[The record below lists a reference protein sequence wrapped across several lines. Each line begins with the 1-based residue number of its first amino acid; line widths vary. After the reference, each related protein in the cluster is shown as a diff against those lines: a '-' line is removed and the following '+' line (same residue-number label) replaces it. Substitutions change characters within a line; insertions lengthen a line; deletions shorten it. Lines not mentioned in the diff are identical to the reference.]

1 MVPMS
6 RRDFVKITGTGL
18 ALATVPGFLR
28 KGIAA
33 GSEAATNPYAL
44 YFDRFGID
52 DEIIYKV
59 MAEALHFGGDYCDL
73 FFQNTLSNSIR
84 LEDNI
89 VSSASTSVQLG
100 VGIRVLN
107 GIQTGYSFTED
118 ISLDSMKKAART
130 AAGIASSSPKVP
142 PAALTAGQLMNYYQ
156 TEMSWNDVGI
166 KQRIEMMNGMNEQVF
181 KEDSRVVK
189 SNVYFSDS
197 DSFMLVANSDGV
209 IAADYQP
216 MLRVTVGCTAE
227 QDGQRENN
235 YFNFSARNDISFL
248 TQERLERLPR
258 EAVARTVELF
268 EAQSPPAGELPVV
281 LAAGSAGILLHEA
294 IGHGLEADFNRQKTS
309 IYSEKMNK
317 KIAEDFVTIVD
328 NGTNPYIRGSI
339 NVDDE
344 GVPSQNTTLVE
355 NGVLRSYIH
364 DRISAEHY
372 GVEATGN
379 GRRESFKHYPMP
391 RMRNTYMLDGPH
403 SYDEI
408 IKSVKYGIL
417 ADQFTNGQVN
427 IGPGDFTF
435 YVKSG
440 ALIED
445 GKITAPIKDV
455 NIIGNGPEVLERV
468 TMVGNDMKLAE
479 GGWTCGKNGQGVP
492 VSQGMPSVLVSS
504 ITVGGRG

>member
-1 MVPMS
+1 MS

-18 ALATVPGFLR
+18 ALATIPGFIR
-28 KGIAA
+28 RGIAA
-33 GSEAATNPYAL
+33 GSEGTGNPYSF
-44 YFDRFGID
+44 YFQRFGID
-52 DEIIYKV
+52 EDVIYKV
-59 MAEALHFGGDYCDL
+59 MSEALHYGGDYCDL
-73 FFQNTLSNSIR
+73 FFQNTMSNSIR
-84 LEDNI
+84 LQDNI
-89 VSSASTSVQLG
+89 VSAASTNVQLG
-100 VGIRVLN
+100 VGIRVLK

-130 AAGIASSSPKVP
+130 AAGIASGSAKAP
-142 PAALTAGQLMNYYQ
+142 PQALNTSKLENYYD
-156 TEMSWNDVGI
+156 TEMSWEEVGI
-166 KQRIEMMNGMNEQVF
+166 KQRVDMMTVMNEQVF
-181 KEDSRVVK
+181 KLDPRVVK
-189 SNVYFSDS
+189 ANVYFSDS
-197 DSFMLVANSDGV
+197 DSYMLVANSDGV

-235 YFNFSARNDISFL
+235 YFNFSARNDISYL
-248 TQERLERLPR
+248 NQERLDRLPT

-294 IGHGLEADFNRQKTS
+294 IGHGLEADFNRQGTS

-317 KIAEDFVTIVD
+317 KIAEDFITIVD

-344 GVPSQNTTLVE
+344 GCPSENTVLVE
-355 NGVLRSYIH
+355 DGILRSYIH

-372 GVEATGN
+372 GVEPTGN

-403 SYDEI
+403 TYDEI
-408 IKSVKYGIL
+408 IGNVKYGIL

-455 NIIGNGPEVLERV
+455 NIIGNGPEVLEKV
-468 TMVGNDMKLAE
+468 TMVANDMKLAE